1 MFDVFAPGSTIHKK
15 INWNDIASG
24 ASNTATS
31 SGVTI
36 AVYKDADTTESTSGA
51 SIIDQFDTKTG
62 LVHILI
68 DTASN
73 ASFYSV
79 GSTFAVV
86 ATAGTVNGVS
96 IANKVLYEFTISHL
110 PNAAATIIGGT
121 VTTGAST
128 TSIPTSQFGIAA
140 GSADQ
145 FKGRLIIFARF
156 TTTAAL
162 RGQVAEIT
170 ASTNSATP
178 TLTVSPALTATP
190 ASGDTFIVI

>member
-1 MFDVFAPGSTIHKK
+1 MQVFTRWKYVC
-15 INWNDIASG
+15 
-24 ASNTATS
+24 S
-31 SGVTI
+31 SCNRWH
-36 AVYKDADTTESTSGA
+36 S
-51 SIIDQFDTKTG
+51 QR
-62 LVHILI
+62 
-68 DTASN
+68 
-73 ASFYSV
+73 SF
-79 GSTFAVV
+79 
-86 ATAGTVNGVS
+86 S
-96 IANKVLYEFTISHL
+96 IAKVLYEFTISHL